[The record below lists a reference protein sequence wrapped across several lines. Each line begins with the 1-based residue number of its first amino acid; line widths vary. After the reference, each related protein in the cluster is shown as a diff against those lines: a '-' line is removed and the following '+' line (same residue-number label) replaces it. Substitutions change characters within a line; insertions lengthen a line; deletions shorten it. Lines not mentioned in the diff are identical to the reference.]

1 MARRV
6 VMIRAVNVG
15 GAKLPMAELRE
26 IAAELGAGDI
36 ETYIASGNLV
46 CTVSGKAAD
55 FDRALESAIEQR
67 YGYFREVI
75 SRTPAQL
82 QKALD
87 SHPFEIV
94 EPKYSYLYCLTA
106 KPNAKAVKDF
116 QEREFG
122 GDEIAVIGDILHIR
136 YDNGAGKSDLTS
148 AVIAKG
154 LGVQGTGRNLLT
166 VRKLIAMA
174 ASNPAS

>member
-15 GAKLPMAELRE
+15 GATLPMAELRA
-26 IAAELGAGDI
+26 IAADLGADDI
-36 ETYIASGNLV
+36 TTYIASGNLV
-46 CTVSGKAAD
+46 CSVSGKPAD

-87 SHPFEIV
+87 AHPFEV
-94 EPKYSYLYCLTA
+94 TEPRYSYLHVLQA
-106 KPNAKAVKDF
+106 KPAAEAVKAFAARQFGSD
-116 QEREFG
+116 EF
-122 GDEIAVIGDILHIR
+122 EVIGDVLHIR
-136 YDNGAGKSDLTS
+136 YDDGAGRSELTS
-148 AVIAKG
+148 AAIAKG

-166 VRKLIAMA
+166 VRKLIEMA
-174 ASNPAS
+174 GQ